1 MEDKKQE
8 TINIFQMFEIY
19 FILFFLNWN
28 YSMSK
33 ANITYVCVNNRK
45 FKIYLD
51 RPIDKC
57 LSYSNRQFLIS
68 AHLKIQQIEK
78 YPDMSKIP
86 ERSKSLVNSIIEEI
100 IHIHQE
106 QSKNTPWFHSYEKEI
121 GITSHRIEFFVESVM
136 ML

>member
-1 MEDKKQE
+1 
-8 TINIFQMFEIY
+8 
-19 FILFFLNWN
+19 
-28 YSMSK
+28 MS
-33 ANITYVCVNNRK
+33 NITYVYVNNRK

-57 LSYSNRQFLIS
+57 LAYSNGQFLIS
-68 AHLKIQQIEK
+68 AHLKIQQFEK
-78 YPDMSKIP
+78 CPDMSEMP

-106 QSKNTPWFHSYEKEI
+106 QSRVTPWFHSYQKKI
-121 GITSHRIEFFVESVM
+121 GITSYRIEFFVESVVM